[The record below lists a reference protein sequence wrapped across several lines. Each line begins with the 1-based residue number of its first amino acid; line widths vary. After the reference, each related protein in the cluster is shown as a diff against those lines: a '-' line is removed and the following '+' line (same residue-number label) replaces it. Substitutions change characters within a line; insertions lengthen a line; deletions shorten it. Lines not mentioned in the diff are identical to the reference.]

1 MRGWVPEFS
10 FYRDVYGGLLSIET
24 YAEVLPAAVRHV
36 RWIVG
41 GVNMLSLDD
50 DLLEAV
56 RRAVCAAAEAF
67 AEWGEG
73 QSDGFKLGSFS
84 VEQYDTSGTTGTEY
98 AVDAIVKELAGTGLS
113 FTGAGR

>member
-1 MRGWVPEFS
+1 MRGWVPEFT

-36 RWIVG
+36 RWSVG

-50 DLLEAV
+50 DLLEAA

-73 QSDGFKLGSFS
+73 QSDGFALGDFS
-84 VEQYDTSGTTGTEY
+84 MKQYATTGATGTDM
-98 AVDAIVKELAGTGLS
+98 ACDAIIKELAGTGLS
-113 FTGAGR
+113 WCGAGR